1 MKEIS
6 ALDKLVGRACFDEKD
21 LRTLIFT
28 YLEKPC
34 KLADEVD
41 KNKMLKSRHLSRISP
56 SHIYDVVNKA
66 LNSGLDAIGLCG
78 CEVWD
83 YSTTV
88 KFPLAKSVFTKYRF
102 LLIKNGKPMKTPIFM
117 A

>member
-1 MKEIS
+1 M
-6 ALDKLVGRACFDEKD
+6 LVGRACFDEKD
-21 LRTLIFT
+21 LRKLIST
-28 YLEKPC
+28 YFEKPN

-41 KNKMLKSRHLSRISP
+41 KVPKKKMLKSRHSIKIGS
-56 SHIYDVVNKA
+56 SHIYGVVNKA
-66 LNSGLDAIGLCG
+66 LNSGLDALALCG

-88 KFPLAKSVFTKYRF
+88 EFPLAKSVFTKYRF

-117 A
+117 V